1 MANAK
6 FSTTLIN
13 SGQQLQQR
21 AIELGESERR
31 NQVAPLFITPAP
43 PASPLVQGVG
53 WTLQKAGEGLSSLG
67 FDEAGSETFDPMTS
81 PDPVQAEAATDSVAT
96 GSIVNAFSPAT
107 SDPILN
113 AAIADEAGSFDPI
126 TGQNFEAEM
135 DEEVGGPKAS
145 QILTATG
152 AGITAVGSGVTIYA
166 LASTPA
172 TGPAGAGVALGGAVT
187 TGIGAVTTLTG
198 QTLGLFGLDVVEDD
212 GPEGK
217 FGANPQPLTPID
229 LNSAM
234 VTDAY
239 QHQNAPGADLIA
251 GEPNQGIDPYQAQR
265 EQYEV
270 LA

>member
-1 MANAK
+1 MANTK
-6 FSTTLIN
+6 FSTTLIQAGKN
-13 SGQQLQQR
+13 TQEFARQLQK
-21 AIELGESERR
+21 AEGLTGIPENAKTLTPTTPTW
-31 NQVAPLFITPAP
+31 PLA
-43 PASPLVQGVG
+43 QGVG
-53 WTLQKAGEGLSSLG
+53 WTLQKAGEGLQNLG
-67 FDEAGSETFDPMTS
+67 FDES
-81 PDPVQAEAATDSVAT
+81 ATDSEVT
-96 GSIVNAFSPAT
+96 GSIVHAFSPAT

-113 AAIADEAGSFDPI
+113 SVIADEAGGFDSI
-126 TGQNFEAEM
+126 TGQNSEAEM